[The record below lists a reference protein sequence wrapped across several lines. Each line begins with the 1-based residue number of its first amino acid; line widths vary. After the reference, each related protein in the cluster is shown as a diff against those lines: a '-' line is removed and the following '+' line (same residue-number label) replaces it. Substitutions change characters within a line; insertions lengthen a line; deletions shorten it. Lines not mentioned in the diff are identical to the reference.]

1 MTTTGRTANA
11 NAEIMNGSEL
21 FMVWIDSTCTVY
33 RCTCIEKSTSK
44 QWLTSEYSSSMYSVW
59 LRDDGFGFDS
69 SLIDNLADVDPIQA
83 CKVHQGNKVDPAES
97 SFLKAEASRGA
108 VILVFRVGL
117 GNRPILF
124 YGYYPGRIIWPWGLC
139 MESTFFSTRRETEK
153 RLRAWCPRHHARQ
166 VSRGTDNGPPLNFN
180 LLKPGH

>member
-1 MTTTGRTANA
+1 
-11 NAEIMNGSEL
+11 
-21 FMVWIDSTCTVY
+21 
-33 RCTCIEKSTSK
+33 
-44 QWLTSEYSSSMYSVW
+44 MYSVW

-153 RLRAWCPRHHARQ
+153 RLRGVHATTH
-166 VSRGTDNGPPLNFN
+166 GKYLGGPTMDP
-180 LLKPGH
+180 P

>member
-1 MTTTGRTANA
+1 
-11 NAEIMNGSEL
+11 
-21 FMVWIDSTCTVY
+21 
-33 RCTCIEKSTSK
+33 
-44 QWLTSEYSSSMYSVW
+44 MYSVW

-139 MESTFFSTRRETEK
+139 MESTFFSTSGDR
-153 RLRAWCPRHHARQ
+153 PR
-166 VSRGTDNGPPLNFN
+166 NG
-180 LLKPGH
+180 